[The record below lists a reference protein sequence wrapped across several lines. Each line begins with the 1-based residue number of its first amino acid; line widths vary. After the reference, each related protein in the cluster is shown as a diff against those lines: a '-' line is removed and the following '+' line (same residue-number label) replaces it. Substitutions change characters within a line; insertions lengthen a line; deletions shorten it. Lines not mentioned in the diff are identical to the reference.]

1 MGENADIVKDSRS
14 RGGKARA
21 DFKESINNVWNLPG
35 KNKGQS
41 SEKGPENPAQGYNQD
56 TFLGV
61 DMQVLGLE
69 IRAYST

>member
-1 MGENADIVKDSRS
+1 MGEDANIVEDSRS
-14 RGGKARA
+14 CRGEARA
-21 DFKESINNVWNLPG
+21 NLKESINNVWNLPG

-41 SEKGPENPAQGYNQD
+41 SEEGPKNPAKGYNQD

>member
-14 RGGKARA
+14 RGCKARA
-21 DFKESINNVWNLPG
+21 DLKESINNFWNLPG

-41 SEKGPENPAQGYNQD
+41 SEEGPKNPAKGYNQHA
-56 TFLGV
+56 FLSV